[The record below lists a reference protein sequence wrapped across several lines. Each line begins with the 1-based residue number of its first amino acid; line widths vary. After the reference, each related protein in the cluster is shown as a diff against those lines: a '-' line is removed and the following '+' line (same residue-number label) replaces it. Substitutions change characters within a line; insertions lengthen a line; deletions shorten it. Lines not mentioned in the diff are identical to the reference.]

1 MSNES
6 RVLDVFGPN
15 LVIESNGPVGVAGP
29 LAYQLYSVTD
39 KGAKWQQALH
49 GSGLSSMEASHTL
62 EIQTGSKNKQGQI
75 SYMAMAHNGDMC
87 MTTENGWIRIHGQN
101 IVLDASNEILLQGA
115 KVTLGNAKGTTEQ
128 TEILGEKIRFLNKLE
143 SYGKLGMR
151 FCKEIIKNVSGKY
164 KSPLTLAKIGKD
176 IDELDGKIE
185 LIGMTHLELKPIT
198 DMFSKRKENH
208 IGNDIVLLG
217 RESLNGYQLLK
228 SETKRMIEI
237 LLEHEQEISKYL
249 IYNTHNSMSV
259 AVPGR

>member
-6 RVLDVFGPN
+6 RVLDVLGPN

-115 KVTLGNAKGTTEQ
+115 KVTLGNANGTTEQ
-128 TEILGEKIRFLNKLE
+128 TEILGEKIIVNA
-143 SYGKLGMR
+143 GQ
-151 FCKEIIKNVSGKY
+151 EIRVVN
-164 KSPLTLAKIGKD
+164 
-176 IDELDGKIE
+176 
-185 LIGMTHLELKPIT
+185 
-198 DMFSKRKENH
+198 SKR
-208 IGNDIVLLG
+208 IT
-217 RESLNGYQLLK
+217 RESGNIFLK
-228 SETKRMIEI
+228 SRKGNLAFYGGIAQAAF
-237 LLEHEQEISKYL
+237 L
-249 IYNTHNSMSV
+249 
-259 AVPGR
+259 PGVKAARTRPKEYTGGF